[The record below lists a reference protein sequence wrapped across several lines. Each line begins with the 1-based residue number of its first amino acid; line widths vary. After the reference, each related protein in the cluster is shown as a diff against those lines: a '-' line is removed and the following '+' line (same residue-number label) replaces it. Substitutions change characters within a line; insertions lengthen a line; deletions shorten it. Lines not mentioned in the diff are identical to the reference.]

1 MSESKRSIVIHG
13 HFYQPPRE
21 SPWTGLIAPE
31 PTAAPFANWNERITS
46 ECYVANAHARLAA
59 GSVIHLRNNY
69 EHLSFDF
76 GPTLMNWMAR
86 HGQQAYGAIVRADA
100 LSTQRLEGQGN
111 AIAQSYNHSI
121 LPLLSDADKDLQI
134 AWGIE
139 DFRFR
144 FKRPS
149 AGLWLPEC
157 AADPATLA
165 AVARA
170 GIKFVILA
178 PWQGRFE
185 GSGAD
190 EAAGAGPFMWH
201 GGELTLA
208 VFRYDRELAGY
219 VAFGDALNDG
229 ERWAEAIIARARGL
243 APGATLLIA
252 TDGETFGH
260 HKRHGAA
267 ELARAFDRLAG
278 EPDLTITNCAEVLR
292 RAAPAGNFTLEGA
305 TSWSCA
311 HGVERWRSDCGCR
324 LTEGTSQSW
333 RAPLRAAMEFVK
345 GHIDAVYA
353 REASSLVSNPQAA
366 LVESIRLAL
375 DPSPALA
382 EEFFIRYK
390 VSEEAARA
398 RLQSLFEMERAAH
411 AAFTSCAWF
420 FDDFAGLE
428 GRIVLRWAARAVELA
443 AFFAPSIEPELLER
457 LRALHS
463 NRRELGDGATLY
475 LSLKAREPRV
485 RS

>member
-1 MSESKRSIVIHG
+1 MSEAKRSIVIHG

-31 PTAAPFANWNERITS
+31 PSAAPFSNWNERITS
-46 ECYVANAHARLAA
+46 ECYGANAHAQVSA
-59 GSVIHLRNNY
+59 GPVIHLRNNY
-69 EHLSFDF
+69 EHLSYDF
-76 GPTLMNWMAR
+76 GPTLMSWMAR
-86 HGQQAYGAIVRADA
+86 HGKQAYGAIVRADA
-100 LSTQRLEGQGN
+100 LSAQRLEGQGN

-121 LPLLSDADKDLQI
+121 LPLLSDPDKELQI
-134 AWGIE
+134 AWGME

-144 FKRPS
+144 FKRQPL
-149 AGLWLPEC
+149 GIWLPEC
-157 AADPATLA
+157 AVDPATLA

-178 PWQGRFE
+178 PWQGRFQAE
-185 GSGAD
+185 ES
-190 EAAGAGPFMWH
+190 AGAGPFVWRSDD
-201 GGELTLA
+201 LSLA
-208 VFRYDRELAGY
+208 VFRYDRELAAQ
-219 VAFGDALNDG
+219 VAFGDGLGDG
-229 ERWAEAIIARARGL
+229 ERWAEAIIDRARGL
-243 APGATLLIA
+243 APDAPLLIA

-260 HKRHGAA
+260 HRRHGAS
-267 ELARAFDRLAG
+267 ELARAFDRLSR
-278 EPDLTITNCAEVLR
+278 ESDLSITNCAEVLR
-292 RAAPAGNFTLEGA
+292 RVAPAGDFTLDGA

-311 HGVERWRSDCGCR
+311 HGVERWRADCGCR

-333 RAPLRAAMEFVK
+333 RAPLREAMEFVK
-345 GHIDAVYA
+345 AQVDAVYA
-353 REASSLVSNPQAA
+353 REAASLLADPRAA
-366 LVESIRLAL
+366 LLQSIALAL
-375 DPSPALA
+375 DPAPALA

-390 VSEEAARA
+390 VGEEAARA
-398 RLQSLFEMERAAH
+398 RLQALFEMERAAH
-411 AAFTSCAWF
+411 TAFTSCAWF

-443 AFFAPSIEPELLER
+443 AFFSPSIEPELLER

>member
-1 MSESKRSIVIHG
+1 MSEAQRSIVIHG

-31 PTAAPFANWNERITS
+31 PSAAPFSNWNERITS
-46 ECYVANAHARLAA
+46 ECYGANAHAPVSA

-69 EHLSFDF
+69 EHLSCDF
-76 GPTLMNWMAR
+76 GPTLMGWMQR
-86 HGQQAYGAIVRADA
+86 HGKQAYGAIVRADA
-100 LSTQRLEGQGN
+100 LSAQRLGGQGN
-111 AIAQSYNHSI
+111 TLAQSYNHSI
-121 LPLLSDADKDLQI
+121 LPLLLDADKELQI

-144 FKRPS
+144 FKRLPV
-149 AGLWLPEC
+149 GIWLPEC

-178 PWQGRFE
+178 PWQGRFQAAT
-185 GSGAD
+185 AD
-190 EAAGAGPFMWH
+190 ESAGAGPFVWRSDD
-201 GGELTLA
+201 LSLA
-208 VFRYDRELAGY
+208 VFRYDRELSSQ
-219 VAFGDALNDG
+219 VAFGDALVDG
-229 ERWAEAIIARARGL
+229 ERWADAIIARARGL

-267 ELARAFDRLAG
+267 ELARAFDRLAR
-278 EPDLTITNCAEVLR
+278 EPDLSITNCAEVLQR
-292 RAAPAGNFTLEGA
+292 VAPAGNFTLEGV

-324 LTEGTSQSW
+324 LSEGTSQSW
-333 RAPLRAAMEFVK
+333 RAPLREAMEFVK
-345 GHIDAVYA
+345 TQVDTVYA
-353 REASSLVSNPQAA
+353 REAASVLADPRAA
-366 LVESIRLAL
+366 LLESIGLAL

-382 EEFFIRYK
+382 EQFFIRYK
-390 VSEEAARA
+390 VGEEAARA
-398 RLQSLFEMERAAH
+398 RLQALFEMQRAAQ

-443 AFFAPSIEPELLER
+443 AFFSPSIEPELLER
-457 LRALHS
+457 LRGLHS
-463 NRRELGDGATLY
+463 NRRESGDGATLY